1 MIRKEFKRK
10 QNQLIKECIKGLNR
24 YFPKVTNSHR
34 VYAKLFILYLK
45 GSTNKT
51 IAKYHPSYIRKA
63 QTLTKFGHGDGE
75 KGSLCTWSGK
85 VNWC

>member
-1 MIRKEFKRK
+1 MIHKELKRK

-24 YFPKVTNSHR
+24 HFPKVTNSHR

-51 IAKYHPSYIRKA
+51 RAKYHPPYIRKA
-63 QTLTKFGHGDGE
+63 QTLTKFSHGDGR
-75 KGSLCTWSGK
+75 KDPCAFGVGK
-85 VNWC
+85 